1 MKEADIV
8 EVSKK
13 KKVTKEGGNG
23 GKTPPIVDPEV
34 IPSEKEIEELPESA
48 LQELLKAPGL
58 NDREKQT
65 LFSRILSIKSRMIK
79 EAAAENTV
87 DAPVLNDIGISQ
99 GLMQPNGEFSI
110 FFSEDL
116 LGLFYLI
123 PIDAEISTQGKVSE
137 LFADQDDIVPIDEIS
152 LDLRLR

>member
-1 MKEADIV
+1 M
-8 EVSKK
+8 S
-13 KKVTKEGGNG
+13 
-23 GKTPPIVDPEV
+23 
-34 IPSEKEIEELPESA
+34 ESA

>member
-1 MKEADIV
+1 
-8 EVSKK
+8 
-13 KKVTKEGGNG
+13 
-23 GKTPPIVDPEV
+23 
-34 IPSEKEIEELPESA
+34 
-48 LQELLKAPGL
+48 
-58 NDREKQT
+58 
-65 LFSRILSIKSRMIK
+65 
-79 EAAAENTV
+79 
-87 DAPVLNDIGISQ
+87 
-99 GLMQPNGEFSI
+99 MQPSGEFAI